1 MKIEAALVAFSA
13 LAFFAGCGPSSEG
26 MCKKLEAL
34 EAKSDKKDKD
44 KEKKDPKEEHD
55 KCVKEFDHI
64 KEVSPDAY
72 KQIGKCTDLG
82 TMDTAAGCMLG
93 VVLGDEKLK
102 ADSEKK
108 SKEEE
113 AARKKKEAD
122 TIAGWPSLKDKP
134 FEGKVKSFSDG
145 DAPIGFSITL
155 ADGFEPGDG
164 KDENFARYELKQ
176 KDIFNTP
183 SITIMPSMKGAS
195 LDDEVKTAE
204 MIKQKVVKKEQKG
217 DNFLIETQGDSGGL
231 QIEYF
236 AKSGDKV
243 VKCSAF
249 FLEDDSTK
257 PSKDKIVAWIEKMC
271 ATLKVK

>member
-1 MKIEAALVAFSA
+1 MKNHAILLAFSA
-13 LAFFAGCGPSSEG
+13 LAFAAGCGPSSDA

-34 EAKSDKKDKD
+34 EAKSDKKD

-64 KEVSPDAY
+64 EEVSPEGY

-82 TMDTAAGCMLG
+82 TMDTAAGCLLG

-113 AARKKKEAD
+113 AERKKKEAD
-122 TIAGWPSLKDKP
+122 TIAGWPSLKDKG
-134 FEGKVKSFSDG
+134 FDGKVKPLLDDG
-145 DAPIGFSITL
+145 APLAFSITL
-155 ADGFEPGDG
+155 AEGFEAADA
-164 KDENFARYELKQ
+164 KDDNFARYELKE
-176 KDIFNTP
+176 KGLFNTP
-183 SITIMPSMKGAS
+183 SVTVMASMKTVT

-217 DNFLIETQGDSGGL
+217 DGFLIETQGDSGGL
-231 QIEYF
+231 DVTYY
-236 AKSGDKV
+236 AKNGDKV
-243 VKCSAF
+243 LKCNSF
-249 FLEDDSTK
+249 FIEDDSTK
-257 PSKDKIVAWIEKMC
+257 ASKDKIVGWLEKLC
-271 ATLKVK
+271 SSLKVK